1 MVTPAGVS
9 FFSKAL
15 GFFRPMDDQIPENFS
30 ELGLDSRLVK
40 ALAKSGIQKP
50 TLIQSSGI
58 PFGLQGKDVLAKAK
72 TGSGKTLAYL
82 LPVLHRLLTEESNK
96 TKGSVRA
103 LILVPSRDLAK
114 QVMDTLAQVMIYCP
128 KELRPLN
135 LAAEASLQ
143 LQKSQLASCSIVVG
157 TPSRVL
163 PHLGAMENVEMLVID
178 EADLILGFGYGGD
191 MEQICAAL
199 PQTVHS
205 FLMSASITAEV
216 EDLKELV
223 LRNAVTLKLEDPV
236 DEQQNLKQFTIE
248 TNPEDKYLLI
258 YVVLKLKLLKGKILI
273 FVNDVDKCYR
283 LKLFLEQFGIR
294 SCAVNAEL
302 PLASRHHIVEEFN
315 RGVYDLLIASDQSVV
330 AINQPKQEQKK
341 KGKKRAAEDE
351 SGMARGIDFKRID
364 VVLNFDFPSRFDS
377 YIHRVGRTARA
388 GAQGTAISFVTS
400 EDAEILGLVSKDV
413 QDRTGQPLSPYSFD
427 MTQIE
432 GFRYRCQ
439 DALRAVTGA
448 TVKEARLKDLKK
460 ELINSAK
467 LKTFFEERPKDLELL
482 KHDKELWSAAKM
494 KPHLKHVPE
503 YLVKKRKLNAN
514 DDDDGEATE
523 DGNESL
529 KPLPQTTPA
538 PSNRQLKG
546 NRKKPTRTKDPLKSI
561 KKRR

>member
-1 MVTPAGVS
+1 
-9 FFSKAL
+9 
-15 GFFRPMDDQIPENFS
+15 MDGQIAENFS
-30 ELGLDSRLVK
+30 DFGLDSRLVK
-40 ALAKSGIQKP
+40 ALSKSGIQKP
-50 TLIQSSGI
+50 TLIQSSSI

-82 LPVLHRLLTEESNK
+82 LPVLHRLLTEESTNSK
-96 TKGSVRA
+96 AGIVRA

-135 LAAEASLQ
+135 LAAEVSLQ
-143 LQKSQLASCSIVVG
+143 LQKSQLASCPIVVG

-191 MEQICAAL
+191 MEQICATL

-216 EDLKELV
+216 EDLKQLV

-248 TNPEDKYLLI
+248 TSAEDKYLLI
-258 YVVLKLKLLKGKILI
+258 YVILKLKLLKGKILI

-283 LKLFLEQFGIR
+283 LKLFLEQFGVR
-294 SCAVNAEL
+294 SCTVNAEL

-330 AINQPKQEQKK
+330 AINQPKQEQRT
-341 KGKKRAAEDE
+341 KGKKRAEDE

-364 VVLNFDFPSRFDS
+364 VVFNFDFPTRLDS

-388 GAQGTAISFVTS
+388 GALGTAISFVTS
-400 EDAEILGLVSKDV
+400 EDADILGLVSKDV

-427 MTQIE
+427 MAQIE

-448 TVKEARLKDLKK
+448 AVKEARLKDLKK
-460 ELINSAK
+460 EMLNSVK

-482 KHDKELWSAAKM
+482 KHDKDLWSAAKM

-503 YLVKKRKLNAN
+503 YLVKKRKLQTGDDAGEGEEDRN
-514 DDDDGEATE
+514 DGKDGP
-523 DGNESL
+523 
-529 KPLPQTTPA
+529 KPLPQTVPA
-538 PSNRQLKG
+538 SSNRQLKG
-546 NRKKPTRTKDPLKSI
+546 NRKKSTRSKDPLKTI